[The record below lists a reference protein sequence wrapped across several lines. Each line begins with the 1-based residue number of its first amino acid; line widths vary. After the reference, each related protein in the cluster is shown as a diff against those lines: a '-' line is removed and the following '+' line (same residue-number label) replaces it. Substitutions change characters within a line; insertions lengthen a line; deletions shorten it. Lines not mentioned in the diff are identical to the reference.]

1 MTDSFLLADAPSGT
15 GSMSTADSLFTL
27 EPNQAPVAPEE
38 RAKLLVDPGFGK
50 VFTDHMAIA
59 QYDEGIG
66 WHDAKITA
74 RRTID
79 MSPASSVLHYA
90 QEIFEGLKA
99 YARPGGGAALFRPEA
114 NARRF
119 QASARRLAMPELPEE
134 LFLDSVRQL
143 VRTDIGWI
151 PPGEEGSL
159 YLRPFMFASEAF
171 LGMRMAARY
180 LYIVMASPVG
190 SYFKGAPSVSLWVT
204 REYTRAAPGGTGAA
218 KCGGNYAASL
228 VAQAEA
234 VRNGC
239 DQVVFLDAIERR
251 WVEEL
256 GGMNIFF
263 VFDDGSIAT
272 PPLGGTILAGITRDS
287 IITLARGMGL
297 TVREEPYSIEQWRA
311 DAESGRLTEA
321 FACGTAAV
329 VTAIGSVTGTEAGFA
344 IGGQSVGPITQ
355 RIRQSL
361 VAIQRGQAPDPHAW
375 IEELAVS

>member
-329 VTAIGSVTGTEAGFA
+329 VTAIGSVTGTEGGFA

-375 IEELAVS
+375 IEELG